1 MDTTKTIAAL
11 FDFDGVIMDTETQYT
26 IFWNEQGEKYLHVEN
41 FGPGIKGQTLT
52 QIYEKYFSGDLAGVR
67 EQITADLNRFEKN
80 MVYEYL
86 PGVQEFLADLRR
98 HGVKIALVTSSNDE
112 KMENVYRSHPEFKA
126 QFDRILTG
134 DMFKRSKPA
143 PDCFL
148 LGMEIFGT
156 TAADSFVFE
165 DSFHGLQAGRSSGAT
180 VIGLATTN
188 SRESIADKADFIL
201 DDFTGMTYEK
211 LISLITQLPE
221 IPMT

>member
-11 FDFDGVIMDTETQYT
+11 FDFDGVIMDTELQYT
-26 IFWNEQGEKYLHVEN
+26 IFWNEQGEKYLHVKN

-52 QIYEKYFSGDLAGVR
+52 QIYDKHFAGELVSVR
-67 EQITADLNRFEKN
+67 EQITSDLNLFEKD
-80 MVYEYL
+80 MAYEYL
-86 PGVQEFLADLRR
+86 PGVQDFLVELRR
-98 HGVKIALVTSSNDE
+98 HNVKIALVTSSNDE
-112 KMENVYRSHPEFKA
+112 KMENVYRTHPEFKE

-148 LGMEIFGT
+148 LGMEIFEAT
-156 TAADSFVFE
+156 PENSYVFE
-165 DSFHGLQAGRSSGAT
+165 DSFHGLQAGMTSGAT

-188 SRESIADKADFIL
+188 SREAITGKAHYII

-211 LISLITQLPE
+211 MISLHK
-221 IPMT
+221 